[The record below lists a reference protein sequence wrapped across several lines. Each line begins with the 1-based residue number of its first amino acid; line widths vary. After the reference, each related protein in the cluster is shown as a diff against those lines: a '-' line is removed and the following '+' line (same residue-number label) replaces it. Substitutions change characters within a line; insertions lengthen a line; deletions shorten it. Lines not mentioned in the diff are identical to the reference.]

1 MTRTEVDQIITD
13 TLHKT
18 LGHHA
23 HLFNL
28 QESTQQKQAR
38 EAAEDKRKKEEKSQ
52 RRESKQLRE
61 SSREMFERSGMTREQ
76 AKKAAKAVTS
86 PAYQARYH
94 G

>member
-18 LGHHA
+18 LGRHA

-28 QESTQQKQAR
+28 QESTAAKEAREAREKEQEKRLKEARRQEKATLKETARSFQELCGFDKKQAR
-38 EAAEDKRKKEEKSQ
+38 Q
-52 RRESKQLRE
+52 
-61 SSREMFERSGMTREQ
+61 
-76 AKKAAKAVTS
+76 AAKA
-86 PAYQARYH
+86 QARRYR